1 MFFDILQP
9 KIFFIFLFFYFQFLN
24 FVNGI
29 LAGEEIDWNRNG
41 FVVKVLA
48 REGPNAP
55 TKSCTGSLISAS
67 LVLTSGDCVVDRS
80 TKESLN
86 EFVVFVSKPSDKE
99 LRSTGKLLERNE
111 QNGWALLRIA
121 PQNITELCPPSPA
134 PKWVARLN
142 FRPLLTSGP
151 RLEVSQADL
160 SSGEGAVCF
169 FVGFTTTEKGKKL
182 LKIFLKFYFLA
193 EDFLNENRLLR
204 IYLDKLEKP
213 PKDDGLNQYR
223 SDVYSGF
230 TACYPYFFI
239 FLMSSDSEID
249 VVGVEEEQ
257 NPTTSSRV
265 KKAYSIEK
273 KIEVIE
279 FAKKNS
285 NHAAARRFGVSRSS
299 VIDWRAQEGKLRESK
314 RINKRLPGGGRSLR
328 FMESDEQ
335 LANWVRERRKEKVR
349 VTRRMIQQQ
358 AIKMFPLVTKENIIN
373 SFKYCGLTNKT
384 NGAEDDEIHCF
395 KINGPVSEGRA
406 QLRQA
411 RLDNE
416 LAKIFE
422 EIDLEE
428 DDDTGAPL
436 LCKLSKYQ
444 DPALQLG
451 IFQSLTVPGGKA
463 AKDDE
468 QNDKSNKTI
477 DELNKCKLA
486 TQMRFNLF
494 NADES
499 LAKAIEKYALTE
511 FVSVYHECGF

>member
-1 MFFDILQP
+1 MFFDILHP
-9 KIFFIFLFFYFQFLN
+9 KIFFLFLFFYFQFLN

-160 SSGEGAVCF
+160 SSGEGAVS
-169 FVGFTTTEKGKKL
+169 
-182 LKIFLKFYFLA
+182 

-230 TACYPYFFI
+230 TACY
-239 FLMSSDSEID
+239 
-249 VVGVEEEQ
+249 
-257 NPTTSSRV
+257 
-265 KKAYSIEK
+265 
-273 KIEVIE
+273 
-279 FAKKNS
+279 
-285 NHAAARRFGVSRSS
+285 
-299 VIDWRAQEGKLRESK
+299 
-314 RINKRLPGGGRSLR
+314 
-328 FMESDEQ
+328 
-335 LANWVRERRKEKVR
+335 
-349 VTRRMIQQQ
+349 
-358 AIKMFPLVTKENIIN
+358 
-373 SFKYCGLTNKT
+373 
-384 NGAEDDEIHCF
+384 
-395 KINGPVSEGRA
+395 
-406 QLRQA
+406 
-411 RLDNE
+411 
-416 LAKIFE
+416 
-422 EIDLEE
+422 
-428 DDDTGAPL
+428 DDTGAPL

-451 IFQSLTVPGGKA
+451 IFQSLTVPGGKT

-468 QNDKSNKTI
+468 PNDKSNKTI

>member
-1 MFFDILQP
+1 MFSDILQP

-230 TACYPYFFI
+230 TACYVSLYLWGTFLI
-239 FLMSSDSEID
+239 F
-249 VVGVEEEQ
+249 
-257 NPTTSSRV
+257 R
-265 KKAYSIEK
+265 
-273 KIEVIE
+273 
-279 FAKKNS
+279 
-285 NHAAARRFGVSRSS
+285 
-299 VIDWRAQEGKLRESK
+299 
-314 RINKRLPGGGRSLR
+314 
-328 FMESDEQ
+328 
-335 LANWVRERRKEKVR
+335 
-349 VTRRMIQQQ
+349 
-358 AIKMFPLVTKENIIN
+358 
-373 SFKYCGLTNKT
+373 
-384 NGAEDDEIHCF
+384 
-395 KINGPVSEGRA
+395 
-406 QLRQA
+406 
-411 RLDNE
+411 
-416 LAKIFE
+416 
-422 EIDLEE
+422 
-428 DDDTGAPL
+428 
-436 LCKLSKYQ
+436 
-444 DPALQLG
+444 
-451 IFQSLTVPGGKA
+451 
-463 AKDDE
+463 
-468 QNDKSNKTI
+468 
-477 DELNKCKLA
+477 
-486 TQMRFNLF
+486 
-494 NADES
+494 
-499 LAKAIEKYALTE
+499 
-511 FVSVYHECGF
+511 